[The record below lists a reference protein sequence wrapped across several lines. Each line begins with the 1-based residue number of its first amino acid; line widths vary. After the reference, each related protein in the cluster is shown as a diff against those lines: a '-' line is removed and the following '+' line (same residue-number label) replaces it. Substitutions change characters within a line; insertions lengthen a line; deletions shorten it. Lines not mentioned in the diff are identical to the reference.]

1 MQKSRRQNET
11 AHANSLSA
19 VTKNGFMKPN
29 KPMQQI
35 AIPAG
40 LLSCLLLI
48 PLRGQEPR
56 QKRVA
61 IPDRGR
67 SATIISLPL

>member
-1 MQKSRRQNET
+1 
-11 AHANSLSA
+11 
-19 VTKNGFMKPN
+19 
-29 KPMQQI
+29 MQQI
-35 AIPAG
+35 AIPSG

-56 QKRVA
+56 QKQVA

-67 SATIISLPL
+67 